1 MARFA
6 CTLSILLLFATTA
19 LPSNAQ
25 QRPEDVAQAYVKAI
39 RERGV
44 AASPEFIHPD
54 ELAKFKDMLL
64 PLMVDDDSPVGDGL
78 RRVAFG
84 ADVTADAV
92 RAMDDAAFM
101 AGFLDGVL
109 GKQMESMGVALG
121 EAQVIG
127 AVREGELVH
136 LVTRN
141 KVDAPGLKMTSL
153 EVISLKPFKDS
164 WKLMLS
170 GEMEGLAQAIKLR
183 AEAARAD
190 AGGSSDGQDASPAD
204 QEDAG
209 IEDDAEAGNAD
220 AEADGEG

>member
-6 CTLSILLLFATTA
+6 CTLSTLLLFATTA

-25 QRPEDVAQAYVKAI
+25 QRPEDVAQAYVQAI

-64 PLMVDDDSPVGDGL
+64 PLMVDDDSPIGDGL

-84 ADVTADAV
+84 DGVTADAV
-92 RAMDDAAFM
+92 RTMDDAAFM

-153 EVISLKPFKDS
+153 EVISLKPYQDS

-170 GEMEGLAQAIKLR
+170 GEMEGLAQAIKSR
-183 AEAARAD
+183 ADAARAG
-190 AGGSSDGQDASPAD
+190 AGVGGSSDGRDAPPAD
-204 QEDAG
+204 EDDDAG
-209 IEDDAEAGNAD
+209 IEGDAGAG
-220 AEADGEG
+220 EADGEG

>member
-19 LPSNAQ
+19 LPLNAQ
-25 QRPEDVAQAYVKAI
+25 QRPEDVAQAYVQAI

-84 ADVTADAV
+84 EGFTADAV

-153 EVISLKPFKDS
+153 EVISLKPYQDS

-170 GEMEGLAQAIKLR
+170 GEMEGLAQAIKSR
-183 AEAARAD
+183 ADAARAG
-190 AGGSSDGQDASPAD
+190 AGVGGSSDGRDAPPAD
-204 QEDAG
+204 EDDDAG
-209 IEDDAEAGNAD
+209 IEGDAGAG
-220 AEADGEG
+220 EADGEG